1 MKINVFQIILGL
13 AMVIMMTISIAW
25 DPTGFYARYMVEP
38 GNWNTVFN
46 PDTREVIA
54 TVLAYLVMLFILGI
68 IGVSITQLVKR
79 TRYEYTESKAIQKS
93 IRKLITSQIVLALL
107 IAVGAFLVSIWG
119 FPTSYDFVLSD
130 NQSLGLN
137 FMPGPQFVSA
147 TLLSMTTALLGIISL
162 GFGIA
167 QYMKFRHQINTS
179 DVA

>member
-1 MKINVFQIILGL
+1 MKINVIQIILGL
-13 AMVIMMTISIAW
+13 AMVIMMTVSLAW

-46 PDTREVIA
+46 PDTREVVA

-79 TRYEYTESKAIQKS
+79 TRYECTESVEIQKR
-93 IRKLITSQIVLALL
+93 IRKLITEQIVLGLL
-107 IAVGAFLVSIWG
+107 IAVCSFLVSIWG
-119 FPTSYDFVLSD
+119 FPTSYNFVLSD

-137 FMPGPQFVSA
+137 FMPGPQFVKA
-147 TLLSMTTALLGIISL
+147 ITLSLITALLGLVSA

-167 QYMKFRHQINTS
+167 QFRHRMNTS